1 MYHRQ
6 QTLNECIY
14 CKRTSVTSL
23 HVSFP
28 FFFSTVNTYKILTV
42 SQDSKYFLQTIKEGC
57 LRKVLIEKMDTRS
70 TVHLMRCKKSSHL
83 FQQSHYFDSKD

>member
-1 MYHRQ
+1 MNAFIVKGQLPPYMF
-6 QTLNECIY
+6 LF
-14 CKRTSVTSL
+14 L
-23 HVSFP
+23 
-28 FFFSTVNTYKILTV
+28 FFSTVNTYKILTV